1 MRPAD
6 LKRELAALRH
16 VEKIRGALR
25 EGRKIITLW

>member
-6 LKRELAALRH
+6 LERELAVLRH

-25 EGRKIITLW
+25 EGRKIIRPW